1 MCAGPEVSGRARAAD
16 GPAVRDRTNFRW
28 SRLDAGHACRELPK
42 VKRCWLLR
50 LLTVLRTATTLGL
63 CGLTFELTPTVEAS
77 AVSPDGDDVTLVLAG
92 LTALAVA
99 GRGVERGVRPH
110 STPAEQ

>member
-1 MCAGPEVSGRARAAD
+1 LYAARTRAA
-16 GPAVRDRTNFRW
+16 
-28 SRLDAGHACRELPK
+28 SC
-42 VKRCWLLR
+42 C
-50 LLTVLRTATTLGL
+50 
-63 CGLTFELTPTVEAS
+63 LTFELTPTVEAS
-77 AVSPDGDDVTLVLAG
+77 AVSPDGDDVTLALAG